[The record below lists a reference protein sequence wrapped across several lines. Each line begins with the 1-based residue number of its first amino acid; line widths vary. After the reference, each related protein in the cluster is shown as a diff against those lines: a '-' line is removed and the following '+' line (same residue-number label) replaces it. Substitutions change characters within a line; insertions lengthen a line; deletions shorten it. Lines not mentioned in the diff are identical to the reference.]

1 METAPTPRET
11 PPPETGRVIPF
22 VPRKPA
28 AAPKAEAPVEDI
40 GKYARSPDEDYRQ
53 RMRNNVL
60 ALLVLVGLV
69 LAGMWMAL
77 RIAEHRKAQDCVL
90 SGRPGCTPVTVPA
103 RES

>member
-22 VPRKPA
+22 VPRKP
-28 AAPKAEAPVEDI
+28 KVEAPVEDI

-60 ALLVLVGLV
+60 ALLVLAGLV

-90 SGRPGCTPVTVPA
+90 SGRQGCTPVTIPA
-103 RES
+103 REP